1 MICLDQGM
9 GKGSCRSWGGIN
21 LFELLEECAPLLE
34 SFGGHALAAGF
45 TVREERIP
53 ALTQAL
59 AQAVAER
66 AQGTELPSV
75 LEADGVVPPELL
87 TVEEVS
93 ALDRLE
99 PCGVGNPRP
108 VLVLSGVQIHSMAQV
123 GRGRHLKLKLES
135 RGILLDAIWFSADG
149 GELGLS
155 PGCRVDAAFYPQ
167 INEFRGCRSVQ
178 LQIIDLRPA
187 PSRAQLEQAIY
198 DKYRRDEALTP
209 QEARFLLPSREEFVC
224 LWKWLDRHCSPSGP
238 LEDTLPRISRAVAR
252 SGRQVE
258 VPARTLLCLEVLE
271 ERGLIQL
278 GRSAGRLQIT
288 LNRLEGKVDLD
299 ASLLLRRLRDVLRE

>member
-1 MICLDQGM
+1 MLAGRAWHQGVVGIVASRLAEKYARPCFMICLDQGM

-53 ALTQAL
+53 ALAQAL

-123 GRGRHLKLKLES
+123 GRGPAPEAETGVPWHSIGRHLVFRRR
-135 RGILLDAIWFSADG
+135 RGAGPVPRL
-149 GELGLS
+149 
-155 PGCRVDAAFYPQ
+155 RVDAAFYPQ

-187 PSRAQLEQAIY
+187 PSRAQLEQAH
-198 DKYRRDEALTP
+198 L
-209 QEARFLLPSREEFVC
+209 
-224 LWKWLDRHCSPSGP
+224 
-238 LEDTLPRISRAVAR
+238 
-252 SGRQVE
+252 
-258 VPARTLLCLEVLE
+258 
-271 ERGLIQL
+271 
-278 GRSAGRLQIT
+278 
-288 LNRLEGKVDLD
+288 
-299 ASLLLRRLRDVLRE
+299 

>member
-1 MICLDQGM
+1 M
-9 GKGSCRSWGGIN
+9 
-21 LFELLEECAPLLE
+21 
-34 SFGGHALAAGF
+34 
-45 TVREERIP
+45 
-53 ALTQAL
+53 
-59 AQAVAER
+59 
-66 AQGTELPSV
+66 
-75 LEADGVVPPELL
+75 
-87 TVEEVS
+87 
-93 ALDRLE
+93 
-99 PCGVGNPRP
+99 
-108 VLVLSGVQIHSMAQV
+108 
-123 GRGRHLKLKLES
+123 
-135 RGILLDAIWFSADG
+135 
-149 GELGLS
+149 
-155 PGCRVDAAFYPQ
+155 DAAFYPQ